1 MTKDS
6 ALIETA
12 TDPAGHGDESA
23 TPLRWEVR
31 LYDAAPKKRLA
42 IFAVAWATGA
52 FGILVFG
59 NVVLGLLGVGAI
71 LGSTTEFW
79 LPLRYVVDAEGAK
92 VRCGLVETAI
102 TWDRVKRAVL
112 ADDGVKLSP
121 LAKTGPM
128 GPFRGVYLR
137 FADNREEVLAA
148 IQRQWGGDVRPL
160 EG

>member
-1 MTKDS
+1 MTQET

-12 TDPAGHGDESA
+12 KDPGLGTEAA

-31 LYDAAPKKRLA
+31 LYDAAPRKRFV
-42 IFAVAWATGA
+42 IFAVAWAAGA

-79 LPLRYVVDAEGAK
+79 LPLRYTVDSEGAK
-92 VRCGLVETAI
+92 VKCGLVETAL

-112 ADDGVKLSP
+112 ANDGIKLSP
-121 LAKTGPM
+121 LAKASRM
-128 GPFRGVYLR
+128 GAFRGVYLR
-137 FADNREEVLAA
+137 FADNRDEVLAA
-148 IQRQWGGDVRPL
+148 IGRYWGGDVRPL